1 MVTDEA
7 TVSPSR
13 FLQLLADEQ
22 RWRLLQEL
30 ARSDRK
36 VSELTE
42 LVGKPQNL
50 VSYHLASL
58 RNAGIV
64 SARRSSADRRDTYY
78 RIDMRRCADLLC
90 GVGPALQPGL
100 RLDVV
105 DPRTLDG
112 HPPRRRPSV
121 LFLCTGNSA
130 RSQMAEALL
139 EHHSG
144 GTIRARSAGSHPK
157 PLHPNAVRVMA
168 ERGIDIS
175 TRTSKHLDRFRR
187 DAIRPGHHALRQGS
201 GDLPAVPRGGGD
213 RSLEHA
219 RSGFRGC
226 KPTKRATRHSSAR
239 PRSSNRGF
247 PFLIGELNV
256 RTERRSPQ

>member
-7 TVSPSR
+7 TVSPFR

-42 LVGKPQNL
+42 LVGRPQNL

-58 RNAGIV
+58 RDAGIV

-78 RIDMRRCADLLC
+78 RMDMRRCADSLR
-90 GVGPALQPGL
+90 GVGLALQPGL
-100 RLDVV
+100 RLGAV

-112 HPPRRRPSV
+112 HPPRPRPSV

-139 EHHSG
+139 EHHSR

-157 PLHPNAVRVMA
+157 PLHPDAVRVMA
-168 ERGIDIS
+168 ESGIDIS
-175 TRTSKHLDRFRR
+175 TRASKHLDRFRETR
-187 DAIRPGHHALRQGS
+187 FDRVITLCDKVREICPEFPGAAATAHWS
-201 GDLPAVPRGGGD
+201 MPDPASEGETDETSYP
-213 RSLEHA
+213 A
-219 RSGFRGC
+219 F
-226 KPTKRATRHSSAR
+226 KRTAEEIESRI
-239 PRSSNRGF
+239 
-247 PFLIGELNV
+247 PFLIGEL
-256 RTERRSPQ
+256 TLSKERRTSNG